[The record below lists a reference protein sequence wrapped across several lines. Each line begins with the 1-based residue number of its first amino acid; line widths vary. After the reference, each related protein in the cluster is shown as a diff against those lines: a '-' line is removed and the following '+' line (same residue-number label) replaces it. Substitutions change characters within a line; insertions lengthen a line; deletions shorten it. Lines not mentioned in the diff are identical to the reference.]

1 MPCRLAILAMA
12 IAILA
17 ACSAREIDPA
27 TGLVRCDDGGDGG
40 VVIDGVC
47 L

>member
-1 MPCRLAILAMA
+1 MPRR
-12 IAILA
+12 IALVLTALVILA
-17 ACSAREIDPA
+17 ACAGRDPD
-27 TGLVRCDDGGDGG
+27 TGLLRCDDGGDGG

>member
-1 MPCRLAILAMA
+1 MPSRIALILTALVM
-12 IAILA
+12 LA
-17 ACSAREIDPA
+17 ACAERAPD